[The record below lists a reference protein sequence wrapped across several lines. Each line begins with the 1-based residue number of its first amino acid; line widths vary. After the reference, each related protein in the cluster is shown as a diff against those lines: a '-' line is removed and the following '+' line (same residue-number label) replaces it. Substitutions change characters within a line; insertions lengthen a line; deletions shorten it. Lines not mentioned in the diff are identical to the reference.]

1 MAGPTLRVLVADTQ
15 PVYRLGLRRA
25 LEEASG
31 FEVVAEA
38 SNVPDAIQAA
48 SACVPDIFFLDCALP
63 PSSGVDALREMARS
77 GEGLPRSILVVPAFD
92 GDHLLDHVRLG
103 LRGVLDR
110 SAPLVFFVKAARCV
124 ASGEYWIGREA
135 AGDLMRLV
143 RRDPLPEEGAHAA
156 DMAQR
161 LTPREREIAAEV
173 AAGHSNRE
181 IATRFSLCED
191 TVKHHLS
198 SIFSKLGVSNRLELA
213 VHLMQGRRV
222 EKTPLAGG

>member
-1 MAGPTLRVLVADTQ
+1 MAGPDLRVLVADTQ

-25 LEEASG
+25 LEEAGG

-48 SACVPDIFFLDCALP
+48 TARAPDMAFLDSALP
-63 PSSGVDALREMARS
+63 PSSGLDALREMARS
-77 GEGLPRSILVVPAFD
+77 DDGPPRSILVVPAFD
-92 GDHLLDHVRLG
+92 GDRLLEHVRLG

-110 SAPLVFFVKAARCV
+110 SAPLGFVVKAARCI

-135 AGDLMRLV
+135 VGDLV
-143 RRDPLPEEGAHAA
+143 RSLRREPLPEDGAHSA
-156 DMAQR
+156 DAAQR
-161 LTPREREIAAEV
+161 LTRREREIASEV
-173 AAGHSNRE
+173 AAGHCNKE

-198 SIFSKLGVSNRLELA
+198 SIFSKLRVSNRLELA
-213 VHLMQGRRV
+213 VHMMQSRRV
-222 EKTPLAGG
+222 EKAPLAGG